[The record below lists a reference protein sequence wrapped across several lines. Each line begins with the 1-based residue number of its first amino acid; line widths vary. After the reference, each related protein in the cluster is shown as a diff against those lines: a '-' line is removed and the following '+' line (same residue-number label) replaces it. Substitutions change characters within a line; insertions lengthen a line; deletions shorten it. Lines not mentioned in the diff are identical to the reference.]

1 MQEQLPHRSYV
12 CNGGG
17 TSARTSCRSRC
28 SEGTSLKTN
37 RGYRARAA
45 ALSSNAKQA
54 NCQHLDPDCAYEGNR
69 ATLEAKSR
77 QIHYLRCRVRAIGA
91 DGQLSVRIRKGIQQG
106 ELT

>member
-1 MQEQLPHRSYV
+1 MQEQFPHRSYV

-28 SEGTSLKTN
+28 GEGTSLKTN
-37 RGYRARAA
+37 RGHRARAA

-69 ATLEAKSR
+69 ATLEAKSG

-91 DGQLSVRIRKGIQQG
+91 DGQLGVRIRKGIQQG